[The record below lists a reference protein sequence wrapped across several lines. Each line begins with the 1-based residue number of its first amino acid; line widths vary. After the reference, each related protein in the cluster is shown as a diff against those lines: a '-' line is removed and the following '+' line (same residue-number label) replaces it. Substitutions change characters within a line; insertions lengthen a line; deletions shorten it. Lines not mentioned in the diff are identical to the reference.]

1 MSNVRALTITGI
13 VVAAAIYIICATF
26 VAAAPDTAATIGGY
40 IFHMDLSGVGRTL
53 TWGGGVIGLVV
64 FTAFIALVC
73 GASGSLYN
81 RLARG

>member
-13 VVAAAIYIICATF
+13 VVAAAIYIICAAF
-26 VAAAPDTAATIGGY
+26 VAVAPDTAATIGGY

-73 GASGSLYN
+73 GASGTLYN

>member
-13 VVAAAIYIICATF
+13 VVAAAIYIICAAF
-26 VAAAPDTAATIGGY
+26 VAVAPGTAATIGSY

-53 TWGGGVIGLVV
+53 TWGGSVIGLVF

-73 GASGSLYN
+73 GASGAIYN